1 MFQEQLADF
10 LRDGPR
16 SGVTCLAGIDVG
28 PTPATPADPLDAVG
42 LSPMSEHAVLE
53 AARCLGEPVGY
64 LPEQAG
70 ALVQNLIPTAS
81 GADHQTST
89 SSRVTLA
96 FHTETAFHPHL
107 PSYLVLL
114 CLRGD
119 PAAATT
125 WCTVDDAVADL
136 DRAVVE
142 TLWQPRFRCGT
153 DESFTGGLPTRLG
166 PPRPI
171 MWGDPASPSWTFDAD
186 LMVGIDLEADRA
198 LAELAAG
205 VERQQRSVVLEAGDL
220 MVIDNALVVHGRSP
234 FPARYDG
241 TDRWL
246 QRAFVVPD
254 LSVIDERDG
263 RILTTAFA

>member
-1 MFQEQLADF
+1 MFQKQLDDF
-10 LRDGPR
+10 LRDRPR
-16 SGVTCLAGIDVG
+16 SGVARLAGMDVG
-28 PTPATPADPLDAVG
+28 AVPATPADPLDARG
-42 LSPMSEHAVLE
+42 LNPTSERAVLE
-53 AARCLGEPVGY
+53 AARCLGEPIGY

-89 SSRVTLA
+89 SSRVMLA

-107 PSYLVLL
+107 PAYLVLL

-125 WCTVDDAVADL
+125 WCTVDDATAGL
-136 DRAVVE
+136 DRTVVD
-142 TLWQPRFRCGT
+142 TLWQARFRCGI
-153 DESFTGGLPTRLG
+153 DESFTGGQSAALG
-166 PPRPI
+166 PPRSI
-171 MWGDPASPSWTFDAD
+171 LWGDPASPSWTFDAD
-186 LMVGIDLEADRA
+186 LMVGVDPEADLA
-198 LAELAAG
+198 LAALSAN
-205 VERQQRSVVLEAGDL
+205 VERNQRSLVLEAGDL

-246 QRAFVVPD
+246 QRAFVVAD

-263 RILTTAFA
+263 RVLTTAFA